1 MKITDFLYTPDIPI
15 IYHCILIYLSNK
27 NFYRRFSMIDLA
39 IIGGGPAGLSA
50 GLYATRGGI
59 KDVVLFEKGMPGGQ
73 ITGSS
78 EIENYPG
85 VKEILSGLDFMQPWQ
100 EQCFRFGL
108 KHAMVEVSQ
117 ITKEGKIF
125 KIFQNDG
132 KIVEAR
138 SVIIATGGR
147 PKKTG
152 IKGENEFWG
161 KGVSTC
167 ATCDGFFYKNKEV
180 AVLGG
185 GDTALEEAI
194 YLTKMCK
201 KVHLIHRRSEFRA
214 APITVEHAKNNEK
227 IEFITPAAVEEI
239 KGDSSGV
246 NAVVIKDITTG
257 QTKQLDVPGIFIFVG
272 YEVNNN
278 ILKQNDGSMLC
289 ECDQYGSIVVDLN
302 MKTNIEGLFGA
313 GDIRIKA
320 SKQVICAAGDGATAA
335 LEAIAYLDSH
345 K

>member
-1 MKITDFLYTPDIPI
+1 
-15 IYHCILIYLSNK
+15 
-27 NFYRRFSMIDLA
+27 MIDLA
-39 IIGGGPAGLSA
+39 IIGGGPAGLAA

-59 KDVVLFEKGMPGGQ
+59 ANVVLFEKGLPGGQ

-85 VKEILSGLDFMQPWQ
+85 IKEILSGLDFMQPWQ

-108 KHAMVEVSQ
+108 KHEMVEVSK
-117 ITKEGKIF
+117 IVKVNKIF
-125 KIFQNDG
+125 EIHQNDG
-132 KIVEAR
+132 KTIQAK
-138 SVIIATGGR
+138 SVIVTTGGR
-147 PKKTG
+147 PKRTG

-185 GDTALEEAI
+185 GDTAIEEAI

-201 KVHLIHRRSEFRA
+201 KVYLIHRRDGFRA
-214 APITVEHAKNNEK
+214 APITVSHAKSNEK
-227 IEFITPAAVEEI
+227 IEFITPAVVEEI

-246 NAVVIKDITTG
+246 TSLLIKNV
-257 QTKQLDVPGIFIFVG
+257 QTNELRELEVPGIFIFTG
-272 YEVNNN
+272 YEVNNG
-278 ILKQNDGSMLC
+278 ILIQDDGKMLC
-289 ECDQYGSIVVDLN
+289 ECDQNGSIIVDLS
-302 MKTNIEGLFGA
+302 MKTNVEGLFAA

-320 SKQVICAAGDGATAA
+320 PKQVVCAAGDGATAA
-335 LEAIAYLDSH
+335 LEAIVYLDSH
-345 K
+345 KS